1 MKKGKII
8 VIDGTDGSGKATQAK
23 LLYQKLKKSK
33 IPTEVLD
40 FPQYQTFFG
49 KLVSKYLKNQFG
61 KISPYLAS
69 VLYAV
74 NRLEFRDKIN
84 LWLKQGKIIIL
95 NRYVSSNQIHQ
106 AAHIDNRKER
116 KNFVKWIGQMEYEV
130 MGMPKP
136 DLVLFLNMPTEFSF
150 KLILKKDA
158 KARAYIEG
166 AKRDMLES
174 DYTHQQQALKQSFE
188 MLNSHYKWEKIDC
201 VQNGK
206 LLIKQTI
213 SDQIWQQ
220 VSKLIK

>member
-1 MKKGKII
+1 M
-8 VIDGTDGSGKATQAK
+8 IDGADGSGKATQAE
-23 LLYQKLKKSK
+23 LLYQKLKKNR
-33 IPTEVLD
+33 IRTEILD

-61 KISPYLAS
+61 RISPYLAS

-74 NRLEFRDKIN
+74 NRLEFRDKITK
-84 LWLKQGKIIIL
+84 WLEEGKVVVL

-116 KNFVKWIGQMEYEV
+116 KNFVKWIGEMEYKV

-136 DLVLFLNMPTEFSF
+136 DLVLFLNMPVEIAF
-150 KLILKKDA
+150 KFIEKKDLL
-158 KARAYIEG
+158 ARQYIDG

-174 DYTHQQQALKQSFE
+174 DLVHQEKALKQSFE

-201 VQNGK
+201 VQKGK
-206 LLIKQTI
+206 LRTKNEI
-213 SDQIWQQ
+213 SDIIWQY
-220 VSKLIK
+220 VVKLVK